1 MFIFLS
7 FPSHRYAG
15 SQIYIHPAPGEFYA
29 LIFDGNTGDFVYRN
43 YATLA
48 ACEAGCDK
56 SREAYRKAIDPNYT
70 ENGE

>member
-7 FPSHRYAG
+7 FPSHRYNG
-15 SQIYIHPAPGEFYA
+15 SQIYIHPATGEFYA
-29 LIFDGNTGDFVYRN
+29 LFFNGETGNFEYRN
-43 YATLA
+43 YSTLA

-56 SREAYRKAIDPNYT
+56 STKAYRKAIDPNYT